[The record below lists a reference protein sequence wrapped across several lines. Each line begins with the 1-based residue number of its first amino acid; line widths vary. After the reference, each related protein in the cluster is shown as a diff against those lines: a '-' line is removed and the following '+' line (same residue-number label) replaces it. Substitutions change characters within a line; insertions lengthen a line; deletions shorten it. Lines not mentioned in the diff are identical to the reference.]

1 MPLFEFRCK
10 ACGAVTEVLTRKPIA
25 ELDAVACGQCSG
37 TDTFKIISQVTFK
50 VAKSAKY
57 SEEFLGDAQPFLKSR
72 KETAEMFAEGK
83 GSDDE
88 KTFQLAEQI
97 GERIDQT
104 LAAPRRRTANRPAT
118 GASKG

>member
-10 ACGAVTEVLTRKPIA
+10 SCGAVTEILARKPTA
-25 ELDAVACGQCSG
+25 ELATVACTQCGG

-50 VAKSAKY
+50 VAKSTKY
-57 SEEFLGDAQPFLKSR
+57 SEEFLGNAQPFLKSQ

-97 GERIDQT
+97 GERIDQS
-104 LAAPRRRTANRPAT
+104 LAATPRRRTAKSPGNR
-118 GASKG
+118 G